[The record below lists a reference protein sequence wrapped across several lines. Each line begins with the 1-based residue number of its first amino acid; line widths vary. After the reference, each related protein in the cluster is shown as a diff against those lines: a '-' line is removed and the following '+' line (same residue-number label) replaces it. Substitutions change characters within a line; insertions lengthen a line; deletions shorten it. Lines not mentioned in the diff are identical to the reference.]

1 MNYPHS
7 FTRPLRSISAVVTLL
22 AVVAAVMLPFSQ
34 IAFAASLTTLSDTQ
48 TEQTASTLSSHD
60 ISFVTPTGITAGQ
73 TITLT
78 FDNSTSISASLA
90 TADVSL
96 SVNAAAQTV
105 AVGSNGASTWGFA
118 RTSATVITITSQ
130 SSGTPAA
137 AGATIRI
144 RIGTA
149 AGGTNRITNGSAGTT
164 VLTIAGSMAD
174 TGMIAEPVVSNDV
187 VNITATVTP
196 TITFSISDNTI
207 GFGTLS
213 ASTARYATGDTL
225 GQGTDVAAHTV
236 AVATN
241 AASGYSISIQG
252 ASLTSGSNVIAPI
265 GATSAASS
273 PGNEQFGIYATES
286 GGSNNTVAAKYSDSV
301 TPKFAYGATATTA
314 DTLGSGTSATA
325 TATYSVHY
333 LANISGSTKPGS
345 YAANL
350 TYIAT
355 PQF

>member
-1 MNYPHS
+1 MKSIYS
-7 FTRPLRSISAVVTLL
+7 FKKPFKSAS
-22 AVVAAVMLPFSQ
+22 AGIAIAALFAAIMLPFSQ
-34 IAFAASLTTLSDTQ
+34 VAYAASLTTLSDTQ

-90 TADVSL
+90 TADVAL
-96 SVNAAAQTV
+96 SVNGSAQTV
-105 AVGSNGASTWGFA
+105 TVGSNGASTWGFA

-137 AGATIRI
+137 AGATVRI

-149 AGGTNRITNGSAGTT
+149 AGGTNRITNGTAGTT
-164 VLTIAGSMAD
+164 VLTIGGTMAD
-174 TGMIAEPVVSNDV
+174 TGLIAEPVVANDV

-225 GQGTDVAAHTV
+225 GSGTDSVAHTV

-252 ASLTSGSNVIAPI
+252 ASLTSGSNVIAAI
-265 GATSAASS
+265 GSTAAASN

-286 GGSNNTVAAKYSDSV
+286 GGSNNSVAAKYSDNA
-301 TPKFAYGATATTA
+301 TPKFAYAATSSTA

-325 TATYSVHY
+325 TATYSIHY
-333 LANISGSTKPGS
+333 IANISGSTKPGA
-345 YAANL
+345 YAANI
-350 TYIAT
+350 TYIAA